1 MSSLA
6 DSTTAFMSTFNGG
19 EFDRMVS
26 LLSPDAVYVDPAGA
40 EHSGV
45 DAIGASLKSIFDG
58 SLGSVSYDVSSTI
71 LDESDQRAL
80 VTWTMVMTAADGSV
94 SSVDDAIHRSTDP
107 EPAMKT
113 SSVNGSLTKPSPVP
127 SASAGQSYVTSAR
140 QMSLPLPS

>member
-94 SSVDDAIHRSTDP
+94 SSVDGLDILRFEAGRLVSKNAFCKAEALAIRSV
-107 EPAMKT
+107 
-113 SSVNGSLTKPSPVP
+113 S
-127 SASAGQSYVTSAR
+127 
-140 QMSLPLPS
+140 

>member
-94 SSVDDAIHRSTDP
+94 SSVDGLDILRVEAGRLVSKNAFCKAEALAIRSV
-107 EPAMKT
+107 
-113 SSVNGSLTKPSPVP
+113 S
-127 SASAGQSYVTSAR
+127 
-140 QMSLPLPS
+140 

>member
-6 DSTTAFMSTFNGG
+6 DSTTAFMSTFNDG

-26 LLSPDAVYVDPAGA
+26 LLSPDAVYVDPNGA
-40 EHSGV
+40 EHIGV

-94 SSVDDAIHRSTDP
+94 SSVDGLDILRFEAGRLVSKNAFCKAEALAIRSV
-107 EPAMKT
+107 
-113 SSVNGSLTKPSPVP
+113 S
-127 SASAGQSYVTSAR
+127 
-140 QMSLPLPS
+140 

>member
-1 MSSLA
+1 MTMSSLA

-94 SSVDDAIHRSTDP
+94 SSVDGLDILRFEAGRLVSKNAFCKAEALAIRSV
-107 EPAMKT
+107 
-113 SSVNGSLTKPSPVP
+113 S
-127 SASAGQSYVTSAR
+127 
-140 QMSLPLPS
+140 